1 MTSFKQMDLDAYAAA
16 HREEWDRLAQ
26 LGKKR
31 GFSGAEA
38 DELID
43 RYQSGATQLS
53 VIQTTTGQ
61 SLQGDRL
68 SLSLSRARQKFTG
81 VSANVLQQL
90 LAFFVLQLPAALYRI
105 RWLCLAVTLGSLAVG
120 ALYAWWAT
128 ANPQVLATMG
138 DAAALEQYAKED
150 FVNYYSDNSGSSFTS
165 FVWTN
170 NAWIAAQAVAY
181 GIVGFYT
188 PYIMFTNAQQLGL
201 TAAIMNEYDRL
212 DVFFLYIAPHGQLEL
227 YSIFVAGA
235 AGIRIG
241 WSWIAPGARTR
252 GQAVAEDG
260 RALFTV
266 AIGLIFAL
274 LVSGLIE
281 GNVTR
286 QDWPWAVK
294 IGIGTVALAGFLA
307 YQWILGR
314 RAFRAGQT
322 GDLEEFEAGATRL
335 VAG

>member
-26 LGKKR
+26 LGAKR
-31 GFSGAEA
+31 TFTGAEA

-53 VIQTTTGQ
+53 VIQTTAGQ

-81 VSANVLQQL
+81 VSSNVLQQL
-90 LAFFVLQLPAALYRI
+90 ISFFVLQLPAALYRI
-105 RWLCLAVTLGSLAVG
+105 RWLCLAVTVASFAVG
-120 ALYAWWAT
+120 TLYAWWAMS
-128 ANPQVLATMG
+128 NPQVLATMG
-138 DAAALEQYAKED
+138 DPSALEQYAKED

-181 GIVGFYT
+181 GVVGFYT
-188 PYIMFTNAQQLGL
+188 PYIMFSNAQQLGM

-227 YSIFVAGA
+227 YAIFVATA
-235 AGIRIG
+235 AGLRIF
-241 WSWIAPGARTR
+241 WAWIAPGHRTR
-252 GQAVAEDG
+252 TQALAEDG
-260 RALFTV
+260 RALFMIV
-266 AIGLIFAL
+266 VGLALAL
-274 LVSGLIE
+274 LVSGVIE
-281 GNVTR
+281 GTVTR
-286 QDWPWAVK
+286 QDWPWPIK
-294 IGIGTVALAGFLA
+294 IGIGTLALAAFLY
-307 YQWILGR
+307 YQWGLGR
-314 RAFRAGQT
+314 RAARAGET
-322 GDLEEFEAGATRL
+322 GDLEEFESGAKQL